1 MKIGTR
7 STQRSLAAAALG
19 LALTLAAHAQQS
31 EAPLP
36 PGYIRP
42 TPVKPGM
49 APNMKVEATTAPAH
63 VFQLRF
69 AKGDEILSG
78 LQELA
83 ERHHITAAYI
93 TGLGGLSTATLG
105 FGDPT
110 IGFAFKKIAVDEK
123 AELVSLVGDI
133 SLRDDNPYVHIHC
146 VVALR
151 DGSTKGGHMLEAHVD
166 PVAEITVVATAMGG
180 R

>member
-1 MKIGTR
+1 MKIGTTSMR
-7 STQRSLAAAALG
+7 RAFAAAALAS
-19 LALTLAAHAQQS
+19 ALTFAAQAQQS

-42 TPVKPGM
+42 QPVKPGM
-49 APNMKVEATTAPAH
+49 APNMKVEATKAQAT
-63 VFQLRF
+63 VFQLRY

-83 ERHHITAAYI
+83 ERHHITAAHI

-110 IGFAFKKIAVDEK
+110 IGFAFRKIAVDEK

-133 SLRDDNPYVHIHC
+133 SMRDGKPYVHIHC
-146 VVALR
+146 VVALK
-151 DGSTKGGHMLEAHVD
+151 DGSTRGGHMIEAHVD
-166 PVAEITVVATAMGG
+166 PVAEITVVATAMGSQ
-180 R
+180 

>member
-1 MKIGTR
+1 MR
-7 STQRSLAAAALG
+7 LSTTSMRRHLAAAALA
-19 LALTLAAHAQQS
+19 LSVALTAHAQQS

-42 TPVKPGM
+42 APVKLGM
-49 APNMKVEATTAPAH
+49 APKMKVEETSAPAH

-69 AKGDEILSG
+69 ATGDEILSG

-133 SLRDDNPYVHIHC
+133 SLRDDKPYVHIHC

-151 DGSTKGGHMLEAHVD
+151 DGSTRGGHMLEAHVD

-180 R
+180 H